1 MYTLT
6 STDIVI
12 RNSDKASIP
21 NDPGNKDRVEYETW
35 LTAGNTPQPY
45 VEAPTSVA
53 ARQRQAT
60 LDADATRADLLTRLR
75 TATPA
80 QINTYVDANVTNIA
94 DARTMFKRILL
105 ALAQV

>member
-6 STDIVI
+6 GTDVVI
-12 RNSDKASIP
+12 RNADNASIP
-21 NDPGNKDRVEYETW
+21 NDRGNKDRVEYEAW
-35 LTAGNTPQPY
+35 LAAGGVPNPY
-45 VEAPTSVA
+45 VENPAVVT

-60 LDADATRADLLTRLR
+60 LNADATRADLLTRLR

-80 QINTYVDANVTNIA
+80 QINSYVDANVTNIA